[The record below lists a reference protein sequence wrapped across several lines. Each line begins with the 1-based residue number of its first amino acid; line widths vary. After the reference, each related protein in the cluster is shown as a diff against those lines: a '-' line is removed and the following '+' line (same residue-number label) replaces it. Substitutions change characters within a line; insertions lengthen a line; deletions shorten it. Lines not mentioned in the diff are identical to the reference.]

1 MDMGNS
7 FGLTIALLKAFG
19 STANLLELEFS
30 GHLNPILKPL
40 KDTGNKIDKQ
50 TLLFSE

>member
-7 FGLTIALLKAFG
+7 YGLTIAHLKAFG
-19 STANLLELEFS
+19 SMANQPELEFS

-50 TLLFSE
+50 ILLFSE